1 MDVLLSLGGGEH
13 LLLLLLTSDDFGEH
27 AEVHHAALLGE
38 LEGRVESLAA
48 GEEGEVE
55 LEAELLLDLGD
66 DLGGSHSLL
75 QLHAVGLSLE
85 VE

>member
-1 MDVLLSLGGGEH
+1 MDVLLSLGSGEH

-27 AEVHHAALLGE
+27 AKVHHAALLGE
-38 LEGRVESLAA
+38 LERRVESLAA
-48 GEEGEVE
+48 GEKGEVE

-66 DLGGSHSLL
+66 DLSGSHSLL